1 MVHKAEHPSK
11 VSRSLAPTGEGAKP
25 PATGPAP
32 ESQVPPERDVVKQAE
47 RDVEAGLKDT
57 SRRGQPDD
65 LPGARH
71 DAAHTPGAQ
80 VPEGGLSRTG
90 TGMRDND

>member
-1 MVHKAEHPSK
+1 MIHKAEHPSK
-11 VSRSLAPTGEGAKP
+11 KDRSLAPTGQGEKP

-32 ESQVPPERDVVKQAE
+32 ASQVPPVRDVVKQAE

-65 LPGARH
+65 LPGAEH
-71 DAAHTPGAQ
+71 GATDTPGAQ
-80 VPEGGLSRTG
+80 VPEGGQSRTG
-90 TGMRDND
+90 TGMRDTD